1 MSTPHPLAPEVRV
14 LNGRDLAGLVL
25 ALAIVGTPHALRAPW
40 WLALLTLALAIGARR
55 AQRDVAKRALAMD
68 DGQQRAERVRE
79 GLRRNRARLADIQ
92 AGSER
97 GLWALTRLDDRV
109 SSATEMLARNRLEL
123 ADQHARLLK
132 ARDVVGQLRWILRTL
147 VKMNALRRTV
157 IG

>member
-1 MSTPHPLAPEVRV
+1 V
-14 LNGRDLAGLVL
+14 LTA
-25 ALAIVGTPHALRAPW
+25 ALTTSVVVV
-40 WLALLTLALAIGARR
+40 LALLTLALAIGARR

-68 DGQQRAERVRE
+68 DGQQRAERIRE
-79 GLRRNRARLADIQ
+79 GLRRNRSRLADIQ

-97 GLWALTRLDDRV
+97 GLWALTRLDDRINT
-109 SSATEMLARNRLEL
+109 ATEMLARNRVEL
-123 ADQHARLLK
+123 ADQHARLLT

>member
-1 MSTPHPLAPEVRV
+1 V
-14 LNGRDLAGLVL
+14 LTAALTTSVLV
-25 ALAIVGTPHALRAPW
+25 A
-40 WLALLTLALAIGARR
+40 LALLMLALAIGARK
-55 AQRDVAKRALAMD
+55 AQRDVAQRSLVMD
-68 DGQQRAERVRE
+68 DGEQRADRVRE
-79 GLRRNRARLADIQ
+79 GLRRNRSRLADIQ

-109 SSATEMLARNRLEL
+109 TSATEMLARNRLEL
-123 ADQHARLLK
+123 ADQHARLLA